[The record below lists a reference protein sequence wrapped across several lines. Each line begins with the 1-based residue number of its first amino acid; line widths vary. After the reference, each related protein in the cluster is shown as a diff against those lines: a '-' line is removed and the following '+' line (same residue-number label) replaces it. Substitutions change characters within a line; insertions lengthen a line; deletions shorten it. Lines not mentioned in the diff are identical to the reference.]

1 MEDKEI
7 NKNSVMKTFGTY
19 KGDDVTILLKDVTDL
34 VKPVGTEEKERMIQ
48 SGIHYSELL
57 QKEWEPSSEYLRLFE
72 EIMGSFSPVI
82 AQLVATVSTQIVK
95 DKWENTVLVS
105 LARAGTPI
113 GILIKRYIKE
123 RWGFDVSHYTISIIR
138 DKGIDKNAMDYIVN
152 KHGEKWIQF
161 VDGWTGKGTIKKQ
174 LNESLAKYYTETG
187 HRIKP
192 DLAVLSDPARV
203 ADKWGTREDVLIPNA
218 CLNANISGRLSRT
231 FLKDGIVGKNDFH
244 GCAFY
249 KDLEGGDYTY
259 TFVDGVVKCFSKA
272 KYITAKDGVT
282 VCVYDGEK
290 YLFDESVKELT
301 PKEEIEKVCKEFSL
315 PSDKYCKP
323 SIGETTR
330 VLLRRTPWKILV
342 NEKAGEESEELRLLL
357 ELAKEKE
364 IPVEQYPL
372 QNYKAIG
379 LIKVL
384 H

>member
-1 MEDKEI
+1 
-7 NKNSVMKTFGTY
+7 
-19 KGDDVTILLKDVTDL
+19 
-34 VKPVGTEEKERMIQ
+34 MIQ

-203 ADKWGTREDVLIPNA
+203 ADKWGTREDVLISNA
-218 CLNANISGRLSRT
+218 CLNANISGGLSRT

-249 KDLEGGDYTY
+249 KDLKGSDYTY
-259 TFVDGVVKCFSKA
+259 TFIDGVVKCFSKA
-272 KYITAKDGVT
+272 KYITAKDGVIMPLNNVAGVNRTFNT
-282 VCVYDGEK
+282 VAICQKCNSSKSDSVDYRVVKG
-290 YLFDESVKELT
+290 YLAKLFEVFTSHLPDALALVL
-301 PKEEIEKVCKEFSL
+301 SL
-315 PSDKYCKP
+315 IVSLAYQ
-323 SIGETTR
+323 IFN
-330 VLLRRTPWKILV
+330 LLFILV
-342 NEKAGEESEELRLLL
+342 TMPLT
-357 ELAKEKE
+357 LANGKFLTYAVVIVIIFAFIFSK
-364 IPVEQYPL
+364 L
-372 QNYKAIG
+372 
-379 LIKVL
+379 
-384 H
+384 

>member
-203 ADKWGTREDVLIPNA
+203 ANKWGTREDVLIPNA
-218 CLNANISGRLSRT
+218 CLNANISGGLSRT

-249 KDLEGGDYTY
+249 KDLKGSDYTY
-259 TFVDGVVKCFSKA
+259 TFICR
-272 KYITAKDGVT
+272 YM
-282 VCVYDGEK
+282 
-290 YLFDESVKELT
+290 L
-301 PKEEIEKVCKEFSL
+301 EI
-315 PSDKYCKP
+315 
-323 SIGETTR
+323 
-330 VLLRRTPWKILV
+330 
-342 NEKAGEESEELRLLL
+342 N
-357 ELAKEKE
+357 
-364 IPVEQYPL
+364 
-372 QNYKAIG
+372 
-379 LIKVL
+379 
-384 H
+384 

>member
-7 NKNSVMKTFGTY
+7 NKNSCTKTFSTY
-19 KGDDVTILLKDVTDL
+19 KSEDVTILLKDVTDL
-34 VKPVGTEEKERMIQ
+34 VKPVSTEEKERMIQ
-48 SGIHYSELL
+48 SGVHYSELL
-57 QKEWEPSSEYLRLFE
+57 QKEWEPSKSYLQLFE
-72 EIMGSFSPVI
+72 EIMGDFSPVI

-113 GILIKRYIKE
+113 GILIKRYIKF
-123 RWGFDVSHYTISIIR
+123 RWGFDVPHYTISIIR
-138 DKGIDKNAMDYIVN
+138 DKGIDENAINFIVN

-161 VDGWTGKGTIKKQ
+161 VDGWTGKGTIKRQ

-203 ADKWGTREDVLIPNA
+203 ANKCGTKEDVLIPNA
-218 CLNANISGRLSRT
+218 CLNASISGGLSRT
-231 FLKDGIVGKNDFH
+231 FLKDGIVDENDFH

-249 KDLEGGDYTY
+249 GNLESEDYTY
-259 TFVDGVVKCFSKA
+259 TFIDGIAKHFSKA
-272 KYITAKDGVT
+272 KYITVKAGVVNCT
-282 VCVYDGEK
+282 FGGVK
-290 YLFDESVKELT
+290 YLFDEKEKIIT
-301 PKEEIEKVCKEFSL
+301 PKEEIKAICREFSL

-342 NEKAGEESEELRLLL
+342 SGEGEELQLILQ
-357 ELAKEKE
+357 LAKEKG
-364 IPVEQYPL
+364 IPVEQYQL
-372 QNYKAIG
+372 ENYKAVG

>member
-1 MEDKEI
+1 M
-7 NKNSVMKTFGTY
+7 
-19 KGDDVTILLKDVTDL
+19 
-34 VKPVGTEEKERMIQ
+34 EKENVLFISDIDRTLIFPKRFARDRDVC
-48 SGIHYSELL
+48 I
-57 QKEWEPSSEYLRLFE
+57 EW
-72 EIMGSFSPVI
+72 
-82 AQLVATVSTQIVK
+82 
-95 DKWENTVLVS
+95 
-105 LARAGTPI
+105 
-113 GILIKRYIKE
+113 
-123 RWGFDVSHYTISIIR
+123 
-138 DKGIDKNAMDYIVN
+138 
-152 KHGEKWIQF
+152 
-161 VDGWTGKGTIKKQ
+161 
-174 LNESLAKYYTETG
+174 
-187 HRIKP
+187 
-192 DLAVLSDPARV
+192 
-203 ADKWGTREDVLIPNA
+203 
-218 CLNANISGRLSRT
+218 
-231 FLKDGIVGKNDFH
+231 
-244 GCAFY
+244 
-249 KDLEGGDYTY
+249 
-259 TFVDGVVKCFSKA
+259 
-272 KYITAKDGVT
+272 AKDGVT

>member
-57 QKEWEPSSEYLRLFE
+57 QKEWEPSSEYLQLFE
-72 EIMGSFSPVI
+72 EIIGSFSPVI
-82 AQLVATVSTQIVK
+82 VQLVATVSTQIVK
-95 DKWENTVLVS
+95 DKWENTILVS

-192 DLAVLSDPARV
+192 DLAVLSDPARI

-218 CLNANISGRLSRT
+218 CLNANISGMLSRT
-231 FLKDGIVGKNDFH
+231 FLKDGIIGEKDFH
-244 GCAFY
+244 GCAMVKGD
-249 KDLEGGDYTY
+249 KDFTY
-259 TFVDGVVKCFSKA
+259 TFIDKIVDNFSKVKTVRMKGNSVLCEYA
-272 KYITAKDGVT
+272 GV
-282 VCVYDGEK
+282 K
-290 YLFDESVKELT
+290 YLFDEKEKEIT
-301 PKEEIEKVCKEFSL
+301 PQEEIKEIVKVQGL
-315 PSDKYCKP
+315 PSAKHCKP
-323 SIGETTR
+323 SIGEATR
-330 VLLRRTPWKILV
+330 VLLRREPWKILISD
-342 NEKAGEESEELRLLL
+342 KAENLEDVKLLCA
-357 ELAKEKE
+357 LAKEKG
-364 IPVEQYPL
+364 IPIESYPL
-372 QNYKAIG
+372 KNYKAVG

>member
-7 NKNSVMKTFGTY
+7 NKNSVTKTFGTY

-218 CLNANISGRLSRT
+218 CLNANISGGLSRT

-249 KDLEGGDYTY
+249 KDLKCSDYTY
-259 TFVDGVVKCFSKA
+259 TFIDGVVKCFSKA
-272 KYITAKDGVT
+272 KYITVKDGIT

>member
-1 MEDKEI
+1 MENEDI
-7 NKNSVMKTFGTY
+7 NKNSVMKAFGTY
-19 KGDDVTILLKDVTDL
+19 KSEDVTILLKDVTNL
-34 VKPVGTEEKERMIQ
+34 VKPVSTEEKERMIQ

-57 QKEWEPSSEYLRLFE
+57 QKEWEPSSEYLQLFE
-72 EIMGSFSPVI
+72 EIIGNLSPVI

-113 GILIKRYIKE
+113 GILIKHYIKK
-123 RWGFDVSHYTISIIR
+123 RWGFDVPHYTISIIR
-138 DKGIDKNAMDYIVN
+138 DKGIDNNAMDYIVN

-161 VDGWTGKGTIKKQ
+161 VDGWTGKGTIKGQ
-174 LNESLAKYYTETG
+174 LENSLVQYRKETG

-203 ADKWGTREDVLIPNA
+203 ADKCGTHEDILIPNA
-218 CLNANISGRLSRT
+218 CLNANISGGLSRT
-231 FLKDGIVGKNDFH
+231 FLKDGIVGENDFH

-249 KDLEGGDYTY
+249 GNGSSDYTY
-259 TFVDGVVKCFSKA
+259 IFIDGVEKHFSKA
-272 KYITAKDGVT
+272 KYVTLRDGIT
-282 VCVYDGEK
+282 VCTYEGEK

-342 NEKAGEESEELRLLL
+342 SNQESEELRLLL
-357 ELAKEKE
+357 ELAREKE

>member
-1 MEDKEI
+1 ME
-7 NKNSVMKTFGTY
+7 NSNGTRSDDFGTY
-19 KGDDVTILLKDVTDL
+19 KSEDVTILLKDVTNL
-34 VKPVGTEEKERMIQ
+34 VKPVSTEEKERMIQ

-57 QKEWEPSSEYLRLFE
+57 QKEWEPSSEYLQLFE
-72 EIMGSFSPVI
+72 EIIGSFSPVI
-82 AQLVATVSTQIVK
+82 AQLVATVSAQIVK

-113 GILIKRYIKE
+113 GILIKHYIKK
-123 RWGFDVSHYTISIIR
+123 RWGFDVPHYTISIIR

-161 VDGWTGKGTIKKQ
+161 IDGWTGKGTIKGQ
-174 LNESLAKYYTETG
+174 LENSLVQYHKETG
-187 HRIKP
+187 HRIKQ

-203 ADKWGTREDVLIPNA
+203 ANKCGTHEDILIPNA
-218 CLNANISGRLSRT
+218 CLNANISGGLSRT
-231 FLKDGIVGKNDFH
+231 FLKDGIVGENDFH

-249 KDLEGGDYTY
+249 GNASHDYTY
-259 TFVDGVVKCFSKA
+259 IFIDGVEKHFSKA
-272 KYITAKDGVT
+272 KYLTLIDGVA
-282 VCVYDGEK
+282 VCTYEGEK
-290 YLFDESVKELT
+290 YLFNENEKELT

-315 PSDKYCKP
+315 PSNKYCKP

-342 NEKAGEESEELRLLL
+342 SNQESEELRLLL
-357 ELAKEKE
+357 ELAREKE

-372 QNYKAIG
+372 QNYKAVG